1 MPGQYPT
8 IYQKARKTTAL
19 TQEQAA
25 EQLFISVESIKA
37 YEQGQRIPP
46 NPIVAKMAE
55 IYDAGWLAMLH
66 LQYTEG
72 GLGVL
77 PERVSVQTLPTAAIM
92 LINRV
97 LDFAE
102 RNRDRQLLRIAEDGQ
117 IDEKERPLFEEI
129 LEDLTE
135 LICAAYQVRYA
146 ECAYSEQKEKPHAA
160 AATTAQGGR
169 CEVHTK

>member
-1 MPGQYPT
+1 MPGCYPT
-8 IYQKARKTTAL
+8 IYQKARKTTTL

-55 IYDAGWLAMLH
+55 IYDTAWLAMQH
-66 LQYTEG
+66 LQTTAG
-72 GLGVL
+72 DLSVL
-77 PERVSVQTLPTAAIM
+77 PEDIRIQTLPTAAIM

-97 LDFAE
+97 MDFAE

-117 IDEKERPLFEEI
+117 IDERERPLFEEI

-146 ECAYSEQKEKPHAA
+146 EGANYGKSKANEN
-160 AATTAQGGR
+160 
-169 CEVHTK
+169 

>member
-1 MPGQYPT
+1 MPGEYPT
-8 IYQKARKTTAL
+8 IYQKARKTTTL

-55 IYDAGWLAMLH
+55 IYDTAWLAMLH
-66 LQYTEG
+66 LQSTEG

-77 PERVSVQTLPTAAIM
+77 PENTGVQSLPTAAIM

-146 ECAYSEQKEKPHAA
+146 EGISAGEKEKPHAA
-160 AATTAQGGR
+160 AATTAQGGG
-169 CEVHTK
+169 VIHTK